1 MMVVG
6 ENQKFAAAIITPDF
20 EFLKDWQERHDIHCE
35 TQEEMI
41 NDKRTLERYNKVMA
55 KYNKYFGDTEQV
67 KRFKLVNDTWTEA
80 NGFLTP
86 TLKLKRRKV
95 NERYAEE
102 IESLFK

>member
-1 MMVVG
+1 
-6 ENQKFAAAIITPDF
+6 
-20 EFLKDWQERHDIHCE
+20 
-35 TQEEMI
+35 MI
-41 NDKRTLERYNKVMA
+41 NDKRTLERYNKVMT

-67 KRFKLVNDTWTEA
+67 KRYKLVNDTWTEA

-102 IESLFK
+102 IENLFK